1 VKIKSQAEEENSTH
15 KSFLSY
21 HISQKGNTMDMEQLC
36 LHEPVSILHELD
48 LGQHTLILMSEGSID
63 LLANDAQTP
72 SLADSGLSLDS
83 DEMHRLFISLQEEVK
98 YRMLMN

>member
-1 VKIKSQAEEENSTH
+1 VKIKSQAEEGNSTH

-21 HISQKGNTMDMEQLC
+21 HISPKGDIMDTEQPC

-48 LGQHTLILMSEGSID
+48 LGRHTLIMMSDGSIE

-72 SLADSGLSLDS
+72 SPADKGLSLDS
-83 DEMHRLFISLQEEVK
+83 DEMYRLFISLQEQLK
-98 YRMLMN
+98 YRTLVI